1 MDRLPEPTFDLRL
14 WLSGAVDL
22 AEMFWLAVN

>member
-1 MDRLPEPTFDLRL
+1 MDLPPGQAFDLRL
-14 WLSGAVDL
+14 WLSEAVDL